1 MRPRLPSWMRSR
13 NSMPRPTYR
22 LAIDTTRRR
31 LASISFFLAS
41 WPWRSVRCSSR
52 RRVGLSLRPLS
63 VALSISAVAA
73 SPSSIALARMT
84 SCSAVRSG
92 TLPISLR
99 YMRTGSL
106 VGALSASSSSRAERA
121 SRANSSASS
130 SSTISTTS
138 MFSSCRCCRMLSICS
153 AETST
158 GARTSMTSSLVR
170 KPRSLPLATRSRT
183 SSICASLAIAIC
195 SGTSRSVRRQVG
207 APHTHLGGAL
217 GEIPVASG
225 PRLPQG
231 SPSGLEGD
239 ELFEDSSV
247 LVRPLHRVHTLQGPL
262 ELVDDAGEA
271 ELLQPPEYLVSVPPV
286 FCGRERLHGQAT
298 QEAAVGLGGGGLQDR
313 LQGLAGAAG
322 LGQGGEG
329 GQGPGGAEPVGGPA
343 LGRLGGPVRVLEGEL
358 EGLALHPGLGAARAR
373 RGLDLDLGPGRGLA
387 GDDGQVLGLVQ
398 VEPLHHVAGVA
409 GPLPVVGD
417 ALDDR
422 DDVLGGPAPLL
433 GGDQLVA
440 GQVAVQ
446 PPADQRLGLRDQGPE
461 GVHAAAGDV
470 LGG

>member
-13 NSMPRPTYR
+13 NSIPRPTYR
-22 LAIDTTRRR
+22 LAMDTTRRR

-52 RRVGLSLRPLS
+52 SRVGVGLRPLS

-106 VGALSASSSSRAERA
+106 VGALRASSSSRAERA

-158 GARTSMTSSLVR
+158 GARASMTSSLVR

-195 SGTSRSVRRQVG
+195 SGTSRSVTHAE
-207 APHTHLGGAL
+207 APASHLGGAL

-286 FCGRERLHGQAT
+286 FCGRERLHGQAA

-313 LQGLAGAAG
+313 LQGLSGAAG

-329 GQGPGGAEPVGGPA
+329 GQGPRGAEPVRGPA
-343 LGRLGGPVRVLEGEL
+343 LGRLGGPLRMLEGEL
-358 EGLALHPGLGAARAR
+358 EGLALDPGLGAARAR
-373 RGLDLDLGPGRGLA
+373 RGLDLDPGPRLGLA
-387 GDDGQVLGLVQ
+387 GHDGQVLGLVQ
-398 VEPLHHVAGVA
+398 VEPPHGVAGVA

-422 DDVLGGPAPLL
+422 DDVLGGPAALL

-446 PPADQRLGLRDQGPE
+446 PPADQ
-461 GVHAAAGDV
+461 
-470 LGG
+470 

>member
-1 MRPRLPSWMRSR
+1 MRPRLPSWIRSR
-13 NSMPRPTYR
+13 NSIPRPTYR

-41 WPWRSVRCSSR
+41 WPWRSVRWSSR
-52 RRVGLSLRPLS
+52 SRVGVSLRPLS

-106 VGALSASSSSRAERA
+106 VGALRASSSSRAERA

-158 GARTSMTSSLVR
+158 GARASMTSSLVR

-286 FCGRERLHGQAT
+286 LCGRERLHGQAA
-298 QEAAVGLGGGGLQDR
+298 QEAAVGLGGRGLQDR

-322 LGQGGEG
+322 LGKGGEG
-329 GQGPGGAEPVGGPA
+329 GQGPRGAEPVRGPA
-343 LGRLGGPVRVLEGEL
+343 LGRLGGPLRMLEGEL
-358 EGLALHPGLGAARAR
+358 EGLALDPGLGAARAR
-373 RGLDLDLGPGRGLA
+373 RGLDLDLGPA
-387 GDDGQVLGLVQ
+387 GDHGQVSALVK
-398 VEPLHHVAGVA
+398 VEPLDDIPGIVSS
-409 GPLPVVGD
+409 LPVVRN
-417 ALDDR
+417 ASNDR
-422 DDVLGGPAPLL
+422 DDVLGSATALFRSH
-433 GGDQLVA
+433 QLVA
-440 GQVAVQ
+440 PQVAIQ
-446 PPADQRLGLRDQGPE
+446 PPPDER
-461 GVHAAAGDV
+461 H
-470 LGG
+470 

>member
-1 MRPRLPSWMRSR
+1 M
-13 NSMPRPTYR
+13 
-22 LAIDTTRRR
+22 DTTRRR

-52 RRVGLSLRPLS
+52 SRGGPSLRPPS
-63 VALSISAVAA
+63 VVLSISAVAP

-158 GARTSMTSSLVR
+158 GASASMTSSLVR
-170 KPRSLPLATRSRT
+170 KPRSLPLVTRSRT
-183 SSICASLAIAIC
+183 SSICASLAIAIYP
-195 SGTSRSVRRQVG
+195 GTSRSVRTHAG
-207 APHTHLGGAL
+207 APQLQLRGAL
-217 GEIPVASG
+217 GETPVAPW

-239 ELFEDSSV
+239 ELFEDLSV
-247 LVRPLHRVHTLQGPL
+247 LVRPLHRVHPLQGPL

-271 ELLQPPEYLVSVPPV
+271 ELLKPPKDLLSVRPV
-286 FCGRERLHGQAT
+286 L
-298 QEAAVGLGGGGLQDR
+298 LGGGRLQDGLQR
-313 LQGLAGAAG
+313 RAGAAS

-329 GQGPGGAEPVGGPA
+329 GAGRRRREPVGLPP
-343 LGRLGGPVRVLEGEL
+343 LGGMDGPVGVL
-358 EGLALHPGLGAARAR
+358 
-373 RGLDLDLGPGRGLA
+373 
-387 GDDGQVLGLVQ
+387 
-398 VEPLHHVAGVA
+398 
-409 GPLPVVGD
+409 
-417 ALDDR
+417 
-422 DDVLGGPAPLL
+422 
-433 GGDQLVA
+433 
-440 GQVAVQ
+440 
-446 PPADQRLGLRDQGPE
+446 
-461 GVHAAAGDV
+461 
-470 LGG
+470 

>member
-1 MRPRLPSWMRSR
+1 MRPRLPSWIRSR

-22 LAIDTTRRR
+22 LAMETTRRR
-31 LASISFFLAS
+31 LASTSFFLAS
-41 WPWRSVRCSSR
+41 WPWRSTRCSSR
-52 RRVGLSLRPLS
+52 RRAAVSLRPLS

-106 VGALSASSSSRAERA
+106 VGALRASSSSRAERA

-130 SSTISTTS
+130 STTS

-158 GARTSMTSSLVR
+158 GARASMTSSLVR

-207 APHTHLGGAL
+207 APRSHLGGAL

-239 ELFEDSSV
+239 ELFEDCSV
-247 LVRPLHRVHTLQGPL
+247 LVRPLHRVHTLQCPL
-262 ELVDDAGEA
+262 EPVDDAGEP
-271 ELLQPPEYLVSVPPV
+271 EVLQSPEYLVSVPPV
-286 FCGRERLHGQAT
+286 FLGRERLHGQAA

-313 LQGLAGAAG
+313 IKGLAGAAG
-322 LGQGGEG
+322 LG
-329 GQGPGGAEPVGGPA
+329 
-343 LGRLGGPVRVLEGEL
+343 
-358 EGLALHPGLGAARAR
+358 
-373 RGLDLDLGPGRGLA
+373 
-387 GDDGQVLGLVQ
+387 
-398 VEPLHHVAGVA
+398 
-409 GPLPVVGD
+409 
-417 ALDDR
+417 
-422 DDVLGGPAPLL
+422 
-433 GGDQLVA
+433 
-440 GQVAVQ
+440 
-446 PPADQRLGLRDQGPE
+446 
-461 GVHAAAGDV
+461 
-470 LGG
+470 

>member
-1 MRPRLPSWMRSR
+1 M
-13 NSMPRPTYR
+13 
-22 LAIDTTRRR
+22 DTTRRR

-52 RRVGLSLRPLS
+52 SRVGVSLRPLS
-63 VALSISAVAA
+63 AALSISAVAA

-106 VGALSASSSSRAERA
+106 VGALRASSSSRAERA

-158 GARTSMTSSLVR
+158 GARASMTSSLVR
-170 KPRSLPLATRSRT
+170 KPRSLPLVTRSRT
-183 SSICASLAIAIC
+183 SSICASLAMAIC
-195 SGTSRSVRRQVG
+195 SGTSRSVRRQAG
-207 APHTHLGGAL
+207 ARPYLGGAL

-271 ELLQPPEYLVSVPPV
+271 ELLQPTEYLVSVPPV
-286 FCGRERLHGQAT
+286 FRGRERLHDQAA
-298 QEAAVGLGGGGLQDR
+298 QEAPLGLGGRR
-313 LQGLAGAAG
+313 LQNHQQRLARDAG
-322 LGQGGEG
+322 LTQGAEG
-329 GQGPGGAEPVGGPA
+329 GQGPRGAEPVRGPA
-343 LGRLGGPVRVLEGEL
+343 LGRLGRPLRVLEGEL
-358 EGLALHPGLGAARAR
+358 EGLALDPGLGAARTGWR
-373 RGLDLDLGPGRGLA
+373 LDLGLGPPGRLA
-387 GDDGQVLGLVQ
+387 GDHRQVLPLVQ
-398 VEPLHHVAGVA
+398 VQALHHRAGVPGA
-409 GPLPVVGD
+409 LEAVGD
-417 ALDDR
+417 AAQQGDELAGGQHLALR
-422 DDVLGGPAPLL
+422 LAEVELG
-433 GGDQLVA
+433 QLP
-440 GQVAVQ
+440 VQ
-446 PPADQRLGLRDQGPE
+446 PPADQRLGGRDQLAE
-461 GVHAAAGDV
+461 GVAAVATDILGRV
-470 LGG
+470 EAVGHGQHVGRERRLGGGDQL

>member
-1 MRPRLPSWMRSR
+1 M
-13 NSMPRPTYR
+13 
-22 LAIDTTRRR
+22 DTTRRR

-41 WPWRSVRCSSR
+41 WPWRSTRCSSR
-52 RRVGLSLRPLS
+52 RRAAVSLRPLS
-63 VALSISAVAA
+63 VVLSISAVAA

-106 VGALSASSSSRAERA
+106 VGALRASSSSRAERA

-158 GARTSMTSSLVR
+158 GASASMTSSLVR

-207 APHTHLGGAL
+207 ATRSHLGGAL

-239 ELFEDSSV
+239 ELFEDCSV
-247 LVRPLHRVHTLQGPL
+247 LVRPLHRVHTLQVPL

-271 ELLQPPEYLVSVPPV
+271 VVLQLPEHNVSVPSV
-286 FCGRERLHGQAT
+286 LLGRERLHGQPA

-322 LGQGGEG
+322 VVQGPEG
-329 GQGPGGAEPVGGPA
+329 GQGPGGAEPVGPPA
-343 LGRLGGPVRVLEGEL
+343 LGRPGRPLRMLEGEL
-358 EGLALHPGLGAARAR
+358 QGLALDPGLGAARTGR
-373 RGLDLDLGPGRGLA
+373 DLDLGLGPGGGLA
-387 GDDGQVLGLVQ
+387 ADQGPVLGPVLVQ
-398 VEPLHHVAGVA
+398 AEAQHHRAGV
-409 GPLPVVGD
+409 GPALGEVGD
-417 ALDDR
+417 AGHHRGDLAH
-422 DDVLGGPAPLL
+422 GP
-433 GGDQLVA
+433 
-440 GQVAVQ
+440 
-446 PPADQRLGLRDQGPE
+446 
-461 GVHAAAGDV
+461 
-470 LGG
+470 

>member
-52 RRVGLSLRPLS
+52 RRVEVSLR
-63 VALSISAVAA
+63 
-73 SPSSIALARMT
+73 PSSIALARMT

-106 VGALSASSSSRAERA
+106 VGALRASSSSRAERA

-158 GARTSMTSSLVR
+158 GARASMTSSLVR
-170 KPRSLPLATRSRT
+170 KPRSLPLVTRSRT

-195 SGTSRSVRRQVG
+195 SGTSRSVTHAG
-207 APHTHLGGAL
+207 APASHLGGAL

-239 ELFEDSSV
+239 ELFEDCSV
-247 LVRPLHRVHTLQGPL
+247 LVRSLHRVHTLQVPL

-271 ELLQPPEYLVSVPPV
+271 ELLQPPEHLVSVPSV
-286 FCGRERLHGQAT
+286 FLGRERLHGQAA

-313 LQGLAGAAG
+313 IKGLAGAAG
-322 LGQGGEG
+322 LG
-329 GQGPGGAEPVGGPA
+329 
-343 LGRLGGPVRVLEGEL
+343 
-358 EGLALHPGLGAARAR
+358 
-373 RGLDLDLGPGRGLA
+373 
-387 GDDGQVLGLVQ
+387 
-398 VEPLHHVAGVA
+398 
-409 GPLPVVGD
+409 
-417 ALDDR
+417 
-422 DDVLGGPAPLL
+422 
-433 GGDQLVA
+433 
-440 GQVAVQ
+440 
-446 PPADQRLGLRDQGPE
+446 
-461 GVHAAAGDV
+461 
-470 LGG
+470 

>member
-22 LAIDTTRRR
+22 LAMDTTRRR

-52 RRVGLSLRPLS
+52 SRGGESLRAPS
-63 VALSISAVAA
+63 VVLSISAVAA

-106 VGALSASSSSRAERA
+106 VGALRASSSSRAERA

-158 GARTSMTSSLVR
+158 GASASMTSSLVR

-183 SSICASLAIAIC
+183 SSICASLAIAIYP
-195 SGTSRSVRRQVG
+195 GTSRSVRTHAG
-207 APHTHLGGAL
+207 APQLQLRGAL
-217 GEIPVASG
+217 GETPVASG

-231 SPSGLEGD
+231 SPSGLEGN
-239 ELFEDSSV
+239 ELFEDLSV
-247 LVRPLHRVHTLQGPL
+247 LVRPLHRVHTLQVPL
-262 ELVDDAGEA
+262 ELIDRAGQA
-271 ELLQPPEYLVSVPPV
+271 ELLQPPEYLVSVRPV
-286 FCGRERLHGQAT
+286 LLRRERLHRQAA
-298 QEAAVGLGGGGLQDR
+298 QEAAGGLVGGRPQHH
-313 LQGLAGAAG
+313 LQRLAGAARPAQRRERG
-322 LGQGGEG
+322 AGGGGGEPAG
-329 GQGPGGAEPVGGPA
+329 LPA
-343 LGRLGGPVRVLEGEL
+343 LERL
-358 EGLALHPGLGAARAR
+358 
-373 RGLDLDLGPGRGLA
+373 
-387 GDDGQVLGLVQ
+387 
-398 VEPLHHVAGVA
+398 
-409 GPLPVVGD
+409 
-417 ALDDR
+417 
-422 DDVLGGPAPLL
+422 
-433 GGDQLVA
+433 
-440 GQVAVQ
+440 
-446 PPADQRLGLRDQGPE
+446 
-461 GVHAAAGDV
+461 
-470 LGG
+470 

>member
-1 MRPRLPSWMRSR
+1 MRPRLPSWIRSR
-13 NSMPRPTYR
+13 NSIPRPTYR

-41 WPWRSVRCSSR
+41 WPWRSVRWSSR
-52 RRVGLSLRPLS
+52 SRVGVSLRPLS

-106 VGALSASSSSRAERA
+106 VGALRASSSSRAERA

-158 GARTSMTSSLVR
+158 GASASMTSSLVR

-207 APHTHLGGAL
+207 APHAHLRGAL
-217 GEIPVASG
+217 GEIPPVASG

-247 LVRPLHRVHTLQGPL
+247 LVRPLHRVHTLQRPL

-286 FCGRERLHGQAT
+286 LLGRERLHGQAA
-298 QEAAVGLGGGGLQDR
+298 QEAPVGLGGGGLQDR
-313 LQGLAGAAG
+313 LEGLAGAAG

-343 LGRLGGPVRVLEGEL
+343 LGRLGGPLRMLEGEL
-358 EGLALHPGLGAARAR
+358 EGLALDPGLGAARAR
-373 RGLDLDLGPGRGLA
+373 RGLDLDLGPA
-387 GDDGQVLGLVQ
+387 GDHGQVFELVK
-398 VEPLHHVAGVA
+398 VEPL
-409 GPLPVVGD
+409 
-417 ALDDR
+417 DDI
-422 DDVLGGPAPLL
+422 
-433 GGDQLVA
+433 
-440 GQVAVQ
+440 
-446 PPADQRLGLRDQGPE
+446 
-461 GVHAAAGDV
+461 
-470 LGG
+470 

>member
-106 VGALSASSSSRAERA
+106 VGALRASSSSRAERA

-158 GARTSMTSSLVR
+158 GARASMTSSLVR

-195 SGTSRSVRRQVG
+195 SGTSRSVTHAG
-207 APHTHLGGAL
+207 APASHLGGAL

-239 ELFEDSSV
+239 ELFEDCSV
-247 LVRPLHRVHTLQGPL
+247 LVRPLHRVHTLQVPL

-271 ELLQPPEYLVSVPPV
+271 ELLQPPEHLVSVPSV
-286 FCGRERLHGQAT
+286 FLGRERLHGQAA
-298 QEAAVGLGGGGLQDR
+298 QEAAVGLGGGRLQDR

-322 LGQGGEG
+322 LGQGAER
-329 GQGPGGAEPVGGPA
+329 GQGPGGAEPVRGPA
-343 LGRLGGPVRVLEGEL
+343 LGRLGRPVRVLEGEL
-358 EGLALHPGLGAARAR
+358 EGLTFDPGLGAARAR
-373 RGLDLDLGPGRGLA
+373 RGLRLDRGPGGLSRDH
-387 GDDGQVLGLVQ
+387 GEILGLVE
-398 VEPLHHVAGVA
+398 VESLDDVAGVS
-409 GPLPVVGD
+409 GSLHIVGN

-422 DDVLGGPAPLL
+422 DHVLRGPAPFLRR
-433 GGDQLVA
+433 DELVA
-440 GQVAVQ
+440 GQVPVQ
-446 PPADQRLGLRDQGPE
+446 PPPNQRLGLGDQLP
-461 GVHAAAGDV
+461 A
-470 LGG
+470 

>member
-1 MRPRLPSWMRSR
+1 MRPRLPSWIRSR
-13 NSMPRPTYR
+13 NSIPRPTYR

-41 WPWRSVRCSSR
+41 WPWRSVRWSSR
-52 RRVGLSLRPLS
+52 SRVGVSLRPLS

-106 VGALSASSSSRAERA
+106 VGAYGASA
-121 SRANSSASS
+121 
-130 SSTISTTS
+130 
-138 MFSSCRCCRMLSICS
+138 
-153 AETST
+153 
-158 GARTSMTSSLVR
+158 SMTSSLVR

-247 LVRPLHRVHTLQGPL
+247 LVRPLHRVHTLQRPL

-271 ELLQPPEYLVSVPPV
+271 ELLQPPEHLVSVPPV
-286 FCGRERLHGQAT
+286 FRGRERLHGQAA
-298 QEAAVGLGGGGLQDR
+298 QEAPLGLGGRRLQDR
-313 LQGLAGAAG
+313 LQRLARAAG
-322 LGQGGEG
+322 LAQGAEG
-329 GQGPGGAEPVGGPA
+329 GQGPRGAEPVRGPA
-343 LGRLGGPVRVLEGEL
+343 LGRLGRPLRVLEGEL
-358 EGLALHPGLGAARAR
+358 EGLALDPGLGAARTGWR
-373 RGLDLDLGPGRGLA
+373 LDLDLGPPGALA
-387 GDDGQVLGLVQ
+387 ADESLVLG
-398 VEPLHHVAGVA
+398 P
-409 GPLPVVGD
+409 
-417 ALDDR
+417 
-422 DDVLGGPAPLL
+422 
-433 GGDQLVA
+433 
-440 GQVAVQ
+440 
-446 PPADQRLGLRDQGPE
+446 
-461 GVHAAAGDV
+461 
-470 LGG
+470 